1 MAKTPYGKLGSEE
14 ILSAHLNGIQRSV
27 NNLEEVLNM
36 KTASKTGMALTPYV
50 DMVDKSARY
59 RIYEGLDSNWLYSPA
74 PIVKRNSILVDP
86 AEYEL
91 QAEYGVV
98 IFHVQQNANDAITAD
113 YTHIVNQSTRI
124 EDVESRIATLEQGG
138 GSSNSLLNDLVK
150 HYPGTYRSHGISP
163 QNTVSSVLVL
173 PNSMDLFP
181 FKAYESII
189 CDMMGAQVAT
199 AATGALTTFAIYT
212 DSNGYPGTLTAQTGT
227 VDCSTVGWKEVVFS
241 SGNITLNPGN
251 YWIARFANSGIAYHG
266 LGPSGIYPVPSA
278 PPIGTAT
285 INNSS
290 GLGAGVGGI
299 RYGSTFGTTG
309 TFPTTFPVIGSG
321 PQYLER
327 NAYASPWVRRKP

>member
-36 KTASKTGMALTPYV
+36 KTANKTGMVLTPYV
-50 DMVDKSARY
+50 DMVDKAARN
-59 RIYEGLDSNWLYSPA
+59 RIYEGLDSNWLYSPT
-74 PIVKRNSILVDP
+74 PIVKRNGVVVDV
-86 AEYEL
+86 AEYEI

-98 IFHVQQNANDAITAD
+98 IFHVQQDANDVITAD
-113 YTHIVNQSTRI
+113 YTHIVNQSTQI
-124 EDVESRIATLEQGG
+124 EDFESRIMTLEQSGG
-138 GSSNSLLNDLVK
+138 GNGFLNDLVK

-173 PNSMDLFP
+173 ANSIDLFP
-181 FKAYESII
+181 FKVYESII

-199 AATGALTTFAIYT
+199 AGTGALTTFAVYT
-212 DSNGYPGTLTAQTGT
+212 DNNGYPGTLIAQTGT
-227 VDCSTVGWKEVVFS
+227 VDCSTVGWKEIAFS

-251 YWIARFANSGIAYHG
+251 YWIARFANSGIAYNG
-266 LGPSGIYPVPSA
+266 LSPSGIYPVPSA

-285 INNSS
+285 INNSG

-299 RYGSTFGTTG
+299 RYASTFGTTG
-309 TFPTTFPVIGSG
+309 TFPATFPAVGSG

-327 NAYASPWVRRKP
+327 NAYASPWIRRKP